1 MYVYNCLPTYT
12 YKHTCTANGIFVV
25 IDAQPELTS
34 WSLDLDD
41 NKIILQFSTVLSL
54 NPDNNGMTID
64 CTAILIGPVTGDI
77 SMAVQLPFS
86 AEGLQIDETMAT
98 CDLGMEFRSMLNADP
113 SLGTDPNNTFLYYE
127 SLNESESESGYGPHT
142 NFSLLV
148 DSNDIPYSETMGVAV
163 THVVSDNSSPA
174 IASFEILDL
183 NEGLIMFS
191 FTQPINVSTFNFTD
205 LSLQNS
211 PVNEATS
218 ISVSLTDGIFGDGY
232 EIGRHITFYMTK
244 ADLEQIKLN
253 EGICVSISTC
263 YPHHTNMLVEDFGNN
278 LISSYRFGLNYLLK
292 HLILDTTSPILIYY
306 QLDLSVD
313 SLTLFFSEPV
323 DVTTFN
329 PSGITFNFF
338 QEMENIT
345 LTDASSVRG
354 PSSSVIVVDLGLDAD
369 KIKISMLN
377 ISIISIHD
385 VNVSLLLSAFEDIA
399 GNGVLP
405 IVGLTVTQ
413 LTVDYHPPSV
423 TSFTLD
429 LNSNLL
435 QITFSEPIL
444 VASLNISA
452 FKLTDSPDAT
462 IMISL
467 DDSYVVD
474 SDNSPSDT
482 AAVRVAS
489 IAFGSQSLARI
500 KTSNDIGTTVDNTYL
515 LIDDNSF
522 TDTNGNGYVSTGPIA
537 TAVVIADNSPA
548 IAIGFSLDMNI
559 GQVVLTFS
567 DVVNVSTWRNQEA
580 FIQGA
585 PLIASTYYYYY
596 YQGHG
601 LSGIINNE
609 NSNTIILDLYNL
621 YDIKERLNY
630 GTATNISTTYLTIRA
645 HAINDIRGVDIIAVT
660 DGNGIQANV
669 YVRDSEPPQL
679 ISFELDLDY
688 AYISINFDEPI
699 ARDSFNPSLFAIQG
713 DSVVNNS
720 SSSINLSNSTSYFHC
735 YGSYC
740 RYNLHDDVLYALTR
754 NPNIASDASTT
765 FLVVMEGGVTDTSGN
780 PINTTGPIP
789 VSYYRPSRSKLNYVL

>member
-1 MYVYNCLPTYT
+1 MFTIVYLHTH
-12 YKHTCTANGIFVV
+12 KHTVNGMFVV
-25 IDAQPELTS
+25 IDAQPELSS

-54 NPDNNGMTID
+54 NPDNNGMPID

-77 SMAVQLPFS
+77 SMAVQLSFS

-98 CDLGMEFRSMLNADP
+98 CDLGMGFRSMLNADP
-113 SLGTDPNNTFLYYE
+113 GLGTDPTNTFLYYE
-127 SLNESESESGYGPHT
+127 SLNESESESGYGTHT
-142 NFSLLV
+142 NSSLLV
-148 DSNDIPYSETMGVAV
+148 DSDNIPYSETMGVAA
-163 THVVSDNSSPA
+163 TNVVSDNSSPA
-174 IASFEILDL
+174 IASFEFLDL
-183 NEGLIMFS
+183 NEGLIVFS

-218 ISVSLTDGIFGDGY
+218 ISVSLTGGIFGDGY
-232 EIGRHITFYMTK
+232 EIGRHITFYMTQ

-263 YPHHTNMLVEDFGNN
+263 YPHHTNMLVEDFGSN

-292 HLILDTTSPILIYY
+292 CLILDMTSPDLIYY

-313 SLTLFFSEPV
+313 SLTLVFSEPV

-329 PSGITFNFF
+329 PLGITFNFF

-377 ISIISIHD
+377 ISIISLHD
-385 VNVSLLLSAFEDIA
+385 VYVSLLPSAFEDIA
-399 GNGVLP
+399 GNGILP
-405 IVGLTVTQ
+405 IVGLTLTQ
-413 LTVDYHPPSV
+413 LTVDNHPPSV

-444 VASLNISA
+444 VVSLNISA
-452 FKLTDSPDAT
+452 FKLTDSPDAS
-462 IMISL
+462 IMIGL
-467 DDSYVVD
+467 DDSFVVD
-474 SDNSPSDT
+474 SDNSPSDAT
-482 AAVRVAS
+482 AVRIAS
-489 IAFGSQSLARI
+489 IAFGSQSLTRI
-500 KTSNDIGTTVDNTYL
+500 KTSNDIGTTVNNAYL
-515 LIDDNSF
+515 LIDNNSF
-522 TDTNGNGYVSTGPIA
+522 TDTNGNGYGSTGPIA
-537 TAVVIADNSPA
+537 AAAVIADNSPA
-548 IAIGFSLDMNI
+548 TAIGFSLDMNI

-585 PLIASTYYYYY
+585 PLIASTYYY
-596 YQGHG
+596 QWHG

-609 NSNTIILDLYNL
+609 NSNTINVILDLYNL
-621 YDIKERLNY
+621 RNIKEGLNY

-660 DGNGIQANV
+660 DGNGIQAND
-669 YVRDSEPPQL
+669 YVRDREPPQL
-679 ISFELDLDY
+679 ISFQLNLEH
-688 AYISINFDEPI
+688 AYIYINFDEPI
-699 ARDSFNPSLFAIQG
+699 ARDSFNSSLFAIQG
-713 DSVVNNS
+713 DSMVTNS
-720 SSSINLSNSTSYFHC
+720 SSSINLSNSSSYFHC
-735 YGSYC
+735 YSDYC
-740 RYNLHDDVLYALTR
+740 YYGILDDVLYALTR
-754 NPNIASDASTT
+754 NPNIASNASTT
-765 FLVVMEGGVTDTSGN
+765 YLVVMEGGVTDTSGN

-789 VSYYRPSRSKLNYVL
+789 VSYYRPSRSKLSYYKLK